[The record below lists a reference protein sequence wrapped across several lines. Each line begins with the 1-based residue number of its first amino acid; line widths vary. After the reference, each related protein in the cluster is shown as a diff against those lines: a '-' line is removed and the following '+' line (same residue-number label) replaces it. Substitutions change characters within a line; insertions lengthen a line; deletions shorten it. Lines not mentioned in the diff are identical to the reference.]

1 MDFWALVFGFGI
13 IALMA
18 GMIIGLGILLRNPER
33 SKLLALR
40 SVDAFDELPQKAGES
55 IESGMR
61 IHISIG
67 SGTVGTQTTTGALAG
82 ITVLDTV
89 AEAATISDKPPVVTA
104 GDGGAI
110 ILAQSAL
117 RRAYA
122 KQNVLERYDPLTGHM
137 TGTTPLAFAAGAA
150 SAIRDETVSV
160 SLLIGNFSNEIA
172 LIADS
177 GSNEG
182 TYQIVGT
189 DNIQGQAAAY
199 VTGDEVLVGED
210 VYASGAYLLGGKPFH
225 RASLHAQDILRLL
238 IIAAIPIGI
247 IAKIAGFF

>member
-122 KQNVLERYDPLTGHM
+122 TTEAGHNLF
-137 TGTTPLAFAAGAA
+137 P
-150 SAIRDETVSV
+150 
-160 SLLIGNFSNEIA
+160 
-172 LIADS
+172 
-177 GSNEG
+177 
-182 TYQIVGT
+182 Y
-189 DNIQGQAAAY
+189 
-199 VTGDEVLVGED
+199 
-210 VYASGAYLLGGKPFH
+210 P
-225 RASLHAQDILRLL
+225 RAPRPPRA
-238 IIAAIPIGI
+238 PCG
-247 IAKIAGFF
+247 